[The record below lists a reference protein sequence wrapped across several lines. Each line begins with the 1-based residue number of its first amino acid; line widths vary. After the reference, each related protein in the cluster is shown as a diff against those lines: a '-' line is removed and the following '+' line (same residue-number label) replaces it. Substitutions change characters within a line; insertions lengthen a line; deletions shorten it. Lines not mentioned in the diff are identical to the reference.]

1 MAEQPLHESA
11 SSARSLWQAYRVYAD
26 RLELLTWYG
35 TWSIPF
41 DQIEACEVAEPLLK
55 AMVNLRADL
64 SRLPRGIKLDLAD
77 FNEHVV
83 VDRSS
88 GLIRRVLFTPEDP
101 PAFKAALEQALAG
114 YRRGRRVSPAPA
126 RARTP
131 GPISR

>member
-1 MAEQPLHESA
+1 MSEHPLHQSPSA
-11 SSARSLWQAYRVYAD
+11 ARSLWQAYRIFPD

-41 DQIEACEVAEPLLK
+41 DQIEACEVAEPLLR
-55 AMVNLRADL
+55 ALVTLRADL

-83 VDRSS
+83 VDRSA

-101 PAFKAALEQALAG
+101 QAFKAALERALAA
-114 YRRGRRVSPAPA
+114 YRGRR
-126 RARTP
+126 R
-131 GPISR
+131 